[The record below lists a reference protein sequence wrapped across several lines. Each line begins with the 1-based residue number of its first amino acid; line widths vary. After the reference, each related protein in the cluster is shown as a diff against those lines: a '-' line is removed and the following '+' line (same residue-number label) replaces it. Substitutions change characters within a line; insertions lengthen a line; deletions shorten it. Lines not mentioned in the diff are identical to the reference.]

1 MYRWRLWAGLG
12 ARRGGAVVGCVVS
25 WAHGS
30 DPARAAAA
38 VDGPGVPPTDIRLT
52 LPSAAGEERFRAVA
66 VDPSSAA
73 ALRFAVTPLPPE
85 SVASLTFQ
93 QQQVAATVLA
103 GGTGAP
109 TVIGGTRSKM
119 VLAVPGTGLLTARML
134 EPGVP
139 PPPDAIIYAVS
150 AEGPG
155 AAEEAPAAPAE
166 NNRAEAELPAEA
178 EASAPALPAEPSRRQ
193 APRSP
198 ARPAPGLLLD
208 SAAAAPAP
216 SLQSA
221 PPHQAS
227 SQRRCVRNP
236 RPFLLLPCCQYWLSL
251 TRCAVQRP
259 VAGCGGEVIPAAS
272 GGGGGTGSGRRG
284 EGSCSKRSCRV
295 SCW

>member
-1 MYRWRLWAGLG
+1 MKESLKCCLGRLRSPPPQPRALALRDSASVCKLSAARGMYRWRLWAGLG
-12 ARRGGAVVGCVVS
+12 ARRAAVVGCAVS

-30 DPARAAAA
+30 DPARAAAGS
-38 VDGPGVPPTDIRLT
+38 VDGPAGPPTDLRLT

-93 QQQVAATVLA
+93 QQQLAATVLA
-103 GGTGAP
+103 GGTGA

-134 EPGVP
+134 EPGVL

-150 AEGPG
+150 AEGAAG
-155 AAEEAPAAPAE
+155 AEEAPAAAE
-166 NNRAEAELPAEA
+166 NARAEAELPAEA

-198 ARPAPGLLLD
+198 ARPAAGLLLD
-208 SAAAAPAP
+208 SADAAPAP

-221 PPHQAS
+221 PPRQAS
-227 SQRRCVRNP
+227 SPRRCVRNP
-236 RPFLLLPCCQYWLSL
+236 RPFLLLVYEYC
-251 TRCAVQRP
+251 RAVS
-259 VAGCGGEVIPAAS
+259 AG
-272 GGGGGTGSGRRG
+272 
-284 EGSCSKRSCRV
+284 
-295 SCW
+295 

>member
-30 DPARAAAA
+30 DPARAAAG
-38 VDGPGVPPTDIRLT
+38 DGPGPPTDIRLT

-103 GGTGAP
+103 GGTEA

-155 AAEEAPAAPAE
+155 AAGAEEAPAEPSE
-166 NNRAEAELPAEA
+166 NNRAEA

-236 RPFLLLPCCQYWLSL
+236 HPFLLPPCCQYWLNL

-295 SCW
+295 SS